1 MLSSEIVQALSLRVA
16 DNGMKIAFLQS
27 AADQKRLQAVLE
39 LKTDRYNYQSS
50 SSSSRMMMMMMFLSS
65 LLEID

>member
-1 MLSSEIVQALSLRVA
+1 
-16 DNGMKIAFLQS
+16 MKIAFLQS

-50 SSSSRMMMMMMFLSS
+50 SSSSSRMMMMMMMFLSS